1 MDMTS
6 IVTDLMQYCDSR
18 LNYFYYINQEIEAEN
33 EDSTILALNWLT
45 WFVISLLYKK
55 CVTKT
60 NTIWHI
66 LLMYNVVRI
75 LKR

>member
-45 WFVISLLYKK
+45 
-55 CVTKT
+55 
-60 NTIWHI
+60 
-66 LLMYNVVRI
+66 
-75 LKR
+75 